1 LQDLRTGATGLE
13 PATSGVTARRS
24 LTKKPCIRDF
34 LGAIGHR
41 QVTVSVS
48 SGTQLWVMAVALTT
62 QKCCRVA
69 RTSRVRRFVPGASQ
83 RTCAAAVTSSGRSAP
98 GRAELVTLG

>member
-1 LQDLRTGATGLE
+1 VQ
-13 PATSGVTARRS
+13 RS
-24 LTKKPCIRDF
+24 LTNKPCIRDF
-34 LGAIGHR
+34 LGVIGHR
-41 QVTVSVS
+41 QVTVPFLDLVWDA
-48 SGTQLWVMAVALTT
+48 GWVMAVALTT

-83 RTCAAAVTSSGRSAP
+83 RTCAAAVTSSGRSVP